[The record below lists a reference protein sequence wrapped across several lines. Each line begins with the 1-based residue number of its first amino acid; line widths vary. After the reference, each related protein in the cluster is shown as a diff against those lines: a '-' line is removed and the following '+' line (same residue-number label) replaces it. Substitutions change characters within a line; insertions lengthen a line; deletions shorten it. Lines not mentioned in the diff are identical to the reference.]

1 MTRINHIAICSDYYA
16 VNARFYQALFD
27 MKTGKTPRPARALS
41 LSDGYVG
48 LNHIPRREGR
58 RSGLDHF
65 GVQVD
70 NIEETLKKIA
80 TFDPAIEAVKRP
92 SVRPFAAYSTHD
104 PDGNIFDLSV
114 KSSDQKDVFAEAGWE
129 QPRFISHLTLR
140 TRNVTRCAAF
150 YEEVLGLTRTN
161 SPGEAVARLFDGGRM
176 TLVLVPWRI
185 ADYVGQDP
193 APIGSP
199 EHIGFTVESV
209 EAIGK
214 DLVELAG
221 INPQFITRPLGL
233 GDEGAA
239 RLQLLQTCTI
249 GRFEFTDLEGVY
261 IDVSEA
267 HSA

>member
-27 MKTGKTPRPARALS
+27 MKTGRTPRPARAVS
-41 LSDGYVG
+41 LADGYVG

-70 NIEETLKKIA
+70 DLQTTLEKIA
-80 TFDPAIEAVKRP
+80 AFDAAIEAVKRP

-114 KSSDQKDVFAEAGWE
+114 KSSEQKDVFAENDWE
-129 QPRFISHLTLR
+129 QPRFISHVTMR
-140 TRNVTRCAAF
+140 TRNVERCAAF
-150 YEEVLGLTRTN
+150 YEQVLGLTRT
-161 SPGEAVARLFDGGRM
+161 SAAGEPVVELFDGGRM

-193 APIGSP
+193 APIGL

-209 EAIGK
+209 AAVRN
-214 DLVELAG
+214 DLVDLSG

-239 RLQLLQTCTI
+239 RLQLLQTCPI
-249 GRFEFTDLEGVY
+249 GAFQFTDIEGVY
-261 IDVSEA
+261 IDVMEA

>member
-27 MKTGKTPRPARALS
+27 MKTGRTPRPARAVS
-41 LSDGYVG
+41 LGDGYVG

-65 GVQVD
+65 GVEVENLQ
-70 NIEETLKKIA
+70 ETLEKIA
-80 TFDPAIEAVKRP
+80 AFDPDIEAVKRP
-92 SVRPFAAYSTHD
+92 SARPFAAYSTHD

-114 KSSDQKDVFAEAGWE
+114 KSSDQKDVFAENDWV
-129 QPRFISHLTLR
+129 QPRFISHVTLR
-140 TRNVTRCAAF
+140 TRHVDRCAAF

-161 SPGEAVARLFDGGRM
+161 ARDEPVAKLFDGGRV

-193 APIGSP
+193 APIGL

-209 EAIGK
+209 DAVEQ
-214 DLVELAG
+214 DLVDLAG
-221 INPQFITRPLGL
+221 VNPQLVTRPLGL
-233 GDEGAA
+233 GEEGAA
-239 RLQLLQTCTI
+239 RLHLLQTCSVGT
-249 GRFEFTDLEGVY
+249 FQFTDIEGVY
-261 IDVSEA
+261 VDVAEA
-267 HSA
+267 NRA